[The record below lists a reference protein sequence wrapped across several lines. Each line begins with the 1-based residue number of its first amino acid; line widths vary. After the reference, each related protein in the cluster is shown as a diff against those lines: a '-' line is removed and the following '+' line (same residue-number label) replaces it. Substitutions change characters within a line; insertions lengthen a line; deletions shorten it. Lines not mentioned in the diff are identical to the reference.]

1 MPKYYQFYKPAGC
14 ITALRDEKEPT
25 IMQYLDQ
32 LDMSVLRPVG
42 RLDRDT
48 EGLLI
53 LTDDGAY
60 NQRMTHP
67 QSGIEKEYFFWAI
80 GIFHEEKQQ
89 KLARG
94 VMLPGMM
101 DSTARPAHIK
111 LLQTNILKNIKNEVK
126 GKSRERILKNRPD
139 TPVFSGYITVTEGR
153 KHEVKRLLKSIG
165 CYCVYLKRVRMGN
178 IQLNPSLRPGEVM
191 EFTVNC

>member
-1 MPKYYQFYKPAGC
+1 
-14 ITALRDEKEPT
+14 
-25 IMQYLDQ
+25 
-32 LDMSVLRPVG
+32 
-42 RLDRDT
+42 
-48 EGLLI
+48 
-53 LTDDGAY
+53 
-60 NQRMTHP
+60 MTHP

-94 VMLPGMM
+94 AALPGMM
-101 DSTARPAHIK
+101 DCTARPAHIK
-111 LLQTNILKNIKNEVK
+111 LLQTNILKNINNEIK

-153 KHEVKRLLKSIG
+153 KHEVKRLLKSID

-178 IQLNPSLRPGEVM
+178 IQLNPSLHPGEVM
-191 EFTVNC
+191 EFTVTC